1 MICNITVRYVFIIP
15 IVINMQFI
23 RTNVETNHD
32 EHACGMYYV
41 DWEHL
46 IQQIIYKLDVC
57 NDLDIFINL
66 QVLSYTRIIE
76 WMALKYKIFQS
87 KDL

>member
-32 EHACGMYYV
+32 KHACGMYYV
-41 DWEHL
+41 DLEHL
-46 IQQIIYKLDVC
+46 IQQIIYKLDVY
-57 NDLDIFINL
+57 NDLENL
-66 QVLSYTRIIE
+66 T
-76 WMALKYKIFQS
+76 KYVVM
-87 KDL
+87 L